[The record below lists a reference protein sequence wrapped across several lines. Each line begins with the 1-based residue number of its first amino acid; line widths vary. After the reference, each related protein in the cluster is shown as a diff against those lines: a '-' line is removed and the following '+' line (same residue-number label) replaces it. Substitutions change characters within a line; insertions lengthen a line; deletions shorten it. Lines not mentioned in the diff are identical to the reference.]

1 VVFATLTPQFA
12 GATPIRILDCFTVF
26 GGCIEPVLYAIGL
39 GITINT

>member
-1 VVFATLTPQFA
+1 
-12 GATPIRILDCFTVF
+12 LDCFAVF